1 MDKGKKNEIFTGC
14 NVIYMKQPNRWYFTA
29 DTNAKGYTYI
39 QAYQTKWD
47 PVAKTTKRSAKR
59 YVGRLFDD
67 GHVAPSKAFLESFP
81 QYAGKTVFFGPDKT
95 LVDEQTYR
103 QAFPASPGPTPDPE
117 EHASK
122 DDTLNVGLT
131 WAAETIAEESKVL
144 ESLVDVFGKEIARDL
159 LHLAI
164 YKLDTG
170 SSMATFEDWCS
181 GVYLKNS
188 KLLTDQRIS
197 EILAKVSVQD
207 FEKFFLNRHKAK
219 LQEDRKLSYALDNTS
234 ISTYSETIED
244 AEFGYAKRDP
254 HLKQIN
260 YTFVCDQEDGEII
273 FAHTYQGSISDVVA
287 LQEIIYRMRRAEF
300 ELENVTLVS
309 DRGYSS
315 LMNIQKMI
323 DLEMKFVQGVRLTE
337 DAIKSKFDTYHD
349 SLRDVNFYDS
359 ETGVFARTTKEPW
372 LQNISNGTLNRTVYV
387 HLYRFPGVDEAE
399 MASLVKKA
407 DQILKHKANSK
418 EVPPELWQS
427 YKRFVKQIKNAN
439 GEATWVRDNEAIKN
453 AVKYAGTFVIRTNS
467 IDDPF
472 EALRVYRL
480 RGTVE
485 QDFNQFKNW
494 VDGDRLRCT
503 QSSYIGKLFVCTLA
517 TSLRLMM
524 MNRAKHNSQDD
535 TGLKI
540 PNNSMDV
547 LFGKIRMIK
556 AEKRKD
562 ANAWVTKLAS
572 KKQRDMLTLLGL
584 KMPPRVLR

>member
-1 MDKGKKNEIFTGC
+1 MGRDK
-14 NVIYMKQPNRWYFTA
+14 RWYFTA

-144 ESLVDVFGKEIARDL
+144 ESLVEVFGKEMGRDL

-170 SSMATFEDWCS
+170 SSMAAFEDWCS

-197 EILAKVSVQD
+197 EILAKVGVQD
-207 FEKFFLNRHKAK
+207 FEKFFLKRHKAK

-337 DAIKSKFDTYHD
+337 DAIKAKFDTYHD

-387 HLYRFPGVDEAE
+387 HLYRFPVVDEAE

-407 DQILKHKANSK
+407 DQILKLKANSK

-439 GEATWVRDNEAIKN
+439 GEATLVRDNEAIKN
-453 AVKYAGTFVIRTNS
+453 AVKYAGTFVIRTNT
-467 IDDPF
+467 IEDPF

-524 MNRAKHNSQDD
+524 MNRAKHNSQDN

-584 KMPPRVLR
+584 KMPPRVLPLFVKISFQG

>member
-1 MDKGKKNEIFTGC
+1 
-14 NVIYMKQPNRWYFTA
+14 MKQTNRWYFTA

-122 DDTLNVGLT
+122 DDTLNIGLT

-159 LHLAI
+159 LHLVI

-170 SSMATFEDWCS
+170 SSMAAFEDWCS

-427 YKRFVKQIKNAN
+427 YKRFIKQIKNAN
-439 GEATWVRDNEAIKN
+439 GETTWVRDNKAIKN

-584 KMPPRVLR
+584 KIPPRVLR

>member
-1 MDKGKKNEIFTGC
+1 M
-14 NVIYMKQPNRWYFTA
+14 
-29 DTNAKGYTYI
+29 
-39 QAYQTKWD
+39 
-47 PVAKTTKRSAKR
+47 
-59 YVGRLFDD
+59 
-67 GHVAPSKAFLESFP
+67 
-81 QYAGKTVFFGPDKT
+81 
-95 LVDEQTYR
+95 
-103 QAFPASPGPTPDPE
+103 
-117 EHASK
+117 
-122 DDTLNVGLT
+122 
-131 WAAETIAEESKVL
+131 AA
-144 ESLVDVFGKEIARDL
+144 
-159 LHLAI
+159 
-164 YKLDTG
+164 
-170 SSMATFEDWCS
+170 FEDWCS

-197 EILAKVSVQD
+197 EILAKVGVQD
-207 FEKFFLNRHKAK
+207 FEKFFLKRHKAK

-407 DQILKHKANSK
+407 DQILKLKANSK
-418 EVPPELWQS
+418 EVPPELWQ
-427 YKRFVKQIKNAN
+427 
-439 GEATWVRDNEAIKN
+439 
-453 AVKYAGTFVIRTNS
+453 
-467 IDDPF
+467 
-472 EALRVYRL
+472 
-480 RGTVE
+480 
-485 QDFNQFKNW
+485 
-494 VDGDRLRCT
+494 
-503 QSSYIGKLFVCTLA
+503 
-517 TSLRLMM
+517 
-524 MNRAKHNSQDD
+524 
-535 TGLKI
+535 
-540 PNNSMDV
+540 
-547 LFGKIRMIK
+547 
-556 AEKRKD
+556 
-562 ANAWVTKLAS
+562 
-572 KKQRDMLTLLGL
+572 
-584 KMPPRVLR
+584 

>member
-1 MDKGKKNEIFTGC
+1 MGRDK
-14 NVIYMKQPNRWYFTA
+14 RWYFTA

-81 QYAGKTVFFGPDKT
+81 QYAGRTVFFGPDKT

-144 ESLVDVFGKEIARDL
+144 ESLVEVFGKEMGRDL

-170 SSMATFEDWCS
+170 SSMAAFEDWCS

-197 EILAKVSVQD
+197 EILAKVGVQD
-207 FEKFFLNRHKAK
+207 FEKFFLKRHKAK

-244 AEFGYAKRDP
+244 AEFGYAKRDS

-337 DAIKSKFDTYHD
+337 DAIKAKFDTYHD

-407 DQILKHKANSK
+407 DQILKLKANSK

-453 AVKYAGTFVIRTNS
+453 AVKYAGTFVIRTNT
-467 IDDPF
+467 IEDPF

-524 MNRAKHNSQDD
+524 MNRAKHNSQDN

-540 PNNSMDV
+540 PKNSMDV

>member
-1 MDKGKKNEIFTGC
+1 
-14 NVIYMKQPNRWYFTA
+14 MKQTNRWYFTA

-122 DDTLNVGLT
+122 DDTLNIGLT

-170 SSMATFEDWCS
+170 SSMAAFEDWCS

-485 QDFNQFKNW
+485 LDFNQFKNW

>member
-1 MDKGKKNEIFTGC
+1 
-14 NVIYMKQPNRWYFTA
+14 MKQTNRWYFTA

-103 QAFPASPGPTPDPE
+103 QAFPASPGPTSDPE

-122 DDTLNVGLT
+122 DDTLNIGLT

-170 SSMATFEDWCS
+170 SSMAAFEDWCS

-207 FEKFFLNRHKAK
+207 FEKLFLNRHKAK

>member
-1 MDKGKKNEIFTGC
+1 MGRDK
-14 NVIYMKQPNRWYFTA
+14 RWYFTA

-144 ESLVDVFGKEIARDL
+144 ESLVEVFGKEMGRDL

-170 SSMATFEDWCS
+170 SSMAAFEDWCS

-197 EILAKVSVQD
+197 EILAKVGVQD
-207 FEKFFLNRHKAK
+207 FEKFFLKRHKAK

-337 DAIKSKFDTYHD
+337 DAIKAKFDTYHD

-407 DQILKHKANSK
+407 DQILKLKANSK

-439 GEATWVRDNEAIKN
+439 GEATLVRDNEAIKN
-453 AVKYAGTFVIRTNS
+453 AVKYAGTFVIRTNT
-467 IDDPF
+467 IEDPF

-524 MNRAKHNSQDD
+524 MNRAKHNSQDN

>member
-1 MDKGKKNEIFTGC
+1 
-14 NVIYMKQPNRWYFTA
+14 MKQTNRWYFTA

-122 DDTLNVGLT
+122 DDTLNIGLT

-159 LHLAI
+159 LHLVI

-170 SSMATFEDWCS
+170 SSMAAFEDWCS

>member
-1 MDKGKKNEIFTGC
+1 MGRDK
-14 NVIYMKQPNRWYFTA
+14 RWYFTA

-144 ESLVDVFGKEIARDL
+144 ESLVEVFGKEMGRDL

-170 SSMATFEDWCS
+170 SSMAAFEDWCS

-197 EILAKVSVQD
+197 EILAKVGVQD
-207 FEKFFLNRHKAK
+207 FEKFFLKRHKAK

-337 DAIKSKFDTYHD
+337 DAIKAKFDTYHD
-349 SLRDVNFYDS
+349 TLRDVNFYDS

-387 HLYRFPGVDEAE
+387 HLYRFPVVDEAE

-407 DQILKHKANSK
+407 DQILKLKANSK

-439 GEATWVRDNEAIKN
+439 GEATLVRDNEAIKN
-453 AVKYAGTFVIRTNS
+453 AVKYAGTFVIRTNT
-467 IDDPF
+467 IEDPF

-524 MNRAKHNSQDD
+524 MNRAKHNSQDN

>member
-1 MDKGKKNEIFTGC
+1 MTQTK
-14 NVIYMKQPNRWYFTA
+14 RWYFTA

-103 QAFPASPGPTPDPE
+103 QAFPESPGPKPAPE
-117 EHASK
+117 EHPSK

-131 WAAETIAEESKVL
+131 WATETIAEESKVL
-144 ESLVDVFGKEIARDL
+144 ESLVEVFGKEMARDL

-170 SSMATFEDWCS
+170 SSMAAFEDWCS

-207 FEKFFLNRHKAK
+207 FEKFFLKRHKAK

-244 AEFGYAKRDP
+244 AEYGYAKRDP

-300 ELENVTLVS
+300 ALENVTLVS

-315 LMNIQKMI
+315 LMNIQKML

-337 DAIKSKFDTYHD
+337 DVIKSKFDTYRD
-349 SLRDVNFYDS
+349 SLRDVSFYDS
-359 ETGVFARTTKEPW
+359 ATGVFARTTKEPW
-372 LQNISNGTLNRTVYV
+372 LQNISNGTLNRDVYV

-399 MASLVKKA
+399 MASLVKNA
-407 DQILKHKANSK
+407 DQILKLKADGK

-427 YKRFVKQIKNAN
+427 YKRFVKQIKNTN

-524 MNRAKHNSQDD
+524 MNRAKHNSQAN

-562 ANAWVTKLAS
+562 ANAWVTTLVS

>member
-1 MDKGKKNEIFTGC
+1 MGRDK
-14 NVIYMKQPNRWYFTA
+14 RWYFTA

-144 ESLVDVFGKEIARDL
+144 ESLVEVFGKEMGRDL

-170 SSMATFEDWCS
+170 SSMAAFEDWCS

-197 EILAKVSVQD
+197 EILAKVGVQD
-207 FEKFFLNRHKAK
+207 FEKFFLKRHKAK

-337 DAIKSKFDTYHD
+337 DAIKAKFDTYHD

-387 HLYRFPGVDEAE
+387 HLYRFPMVDEAE

-407 DQILKHKANSK
+407 DQILKLKANSK

-439 GEATWVRDNEAIKN
+439 GEATLVRDNEAIKN
-453 AVKYAGTFVIRTNS
+453 AVKYAGTFVIRTNT
-467 IDDPF
+467 IEDPF

-524 MNRAKHNSQDD
+524 MNRAKHNSQDN

>member
-1 MDKGKKNEIFTGC
+1 MNRDK
-14 NVIYMKQPNRWYFTA
+14 RWYFTA

-144 ESLVDVFGKEIARDL
+144 ESLVEVFGKEMGRDL

-170 SSMATFEDWCS
+170 SSMAAFEDWCS

-197 EILAKVSVQD
+197 EILAKVSIQD
-207 FEKFFLNRHKAK
+207 FEKFFLKRHKAK

-337 DAIKSKFDTYHD
+337 DAIKAKFDTYHD

-407 DQILKHKANSK
+407 DQILKLKANSK
-418 EVPPELWQS
+418 EVTPELWQS

-453 AVKYAGTFVIRTNS
+453 AVKYAGTFVIRTNT
-467 IDDPF
+467 IEDPF

-524 MNRAKHNSQDD
+524 MNRAKHNSQDN

-547 LFGKIRMIK
+547 LFGKIRLIK

>member
-1 MDKGKKNEIFTGC
+1 MTQTK
-14 NVIYMKQPNRWYFTA
+14 RWYFTA

-103 QAFPASPGPTPDPE
+103 QAFPESPGPKPAPE
-117 EHASK
+117 EHPSK

-144 ESLVDVFGKEIARDL
+144 ESLVEVFGKEMARDL

-170 SSMATFEDWCS
+170 SSMAAFEDWCS

-207 FEKFFLNRHKAK
+207 FEKFFLKRHKAK

-244 AEFGYAKRDP
+244 AEYGYAKRDP

-300 ELENVTLVS
+300 ALENVTLVS

-315 LMNIQKMI
+315 LMNIQKML

-337 DAIKSKFDTYHD
+337 DVIKSKFDTYRD
-349 SLRDVNFYDS
+349 SLRDVSFYDS
-359 ETGVFARTTKEPW
+359 ATGVFARTTKEPW
-372 LQNISNGTLNRTVYV
+372 LQNISNGTLNRDVYV

-399 MASLVKKA
+399 MASLVKNA
-407 DQILKHKANSK
+407 DQILKLKADGK

-427 YKRFVKQIKNAN
+427 YKRFVKQIKNTN

-485 QDFNQFKNW
+485 QAFNQFKNW

-524 MNRAKHNSQDD
+524 MNRAKHNSQAN

-562 ANAWVTKLAS
+562 ANAWVTKLVS

>member
-1 MDKGKKNEIFTGC
+1 MGRDK
-14 NVIYMKQPNRWYFTA
+14 RWYFTA

-144 ESLVDVFGKEIARDL
+144 ESLVEVFGKEMGRDL

-170 SSMATFEDWCS
+170 SSMAAFEDWCS

-197 EILAKVSVQD
+197 EILAKVGVQD
-207 FEKFFLNRHKAK
+207 FEKFFLKRHKAK

-337 DAIKSKFDTYHD
+337 EAIKAKFDTYHD

-407 DQILKHKANSK
+407 DQILKLKANSK

-439 GEATWVRDNEAIKN
+439 GEATLVRDNEAIKN
-453 AVKYAGTFVIRTNS
+453 AVKYAGTFVIRTNT
-467 IDDPF
+467 IEDPF

-524 MNRAKHNSQDD
+524 MNRAKHNSQDN

>member
-1 MDKGKKNEIFTGC
+1 
-14 NVIYMKQPNRWYFTA
+14 MKQTNRWYFTA

-81 QYAGKTVFFGPDKT
+81 QYAGKTVFFGPDKS

-170 SSMATFEDWCS
+170 SSMAAFEDWCS

>member
-1 MDKGKKNEIFTGC
+1 MERAK
-14 NVIYMKQPNRWYFTA
+14 RWYFTA

-103 QAFPASPGPTPDPE
+103 QAFPESPGPKPDPE
-117 EHASK
+117 EHPSK
-122 DDTLNVGLT
+122 DETLNVGLT

-144 ESLVDVFGKEIARDL
+144 ESLVEVFGKEMARDL

-170 SSMATFEDWCS
+170 SSMAAFEDWCS

-524 MNRAKHNSQDD
+524 MNRAKHNSQDN

>member
-1 MDKGKKNEIFTGC
+1 
-14 NVIYMKQPNRWYFTA
+14 MKQTNRWYFTA

-81 QYAGKTVFFGPDKT
+81 QYAGKTVFFGPDKS

-170 SSMATFEDWCS
+170 SSMAAFEDWCS

-584 KMPPRVLR
+584 KMPPRDRKSVV

>member
-1 MDKGKKNEIFTGC
+1 MGRDK
-14 NVIYMKQPNRWYFTA
+14 RWYFTA

-144 ESLVDVFGKEIARDL
+144 ESLVEVFGKEMGRDL

-170 SSMATFEDWCS
+170 SSMAAFEDWCS

-197 EILAKVSVQD
+197 EILAKVGVQD
-207 FEKFFLNRHKAK
+207 FEKFFLKRHKAK

-337 DAIKSKFDTYHD
+337 DAIKAKFDTYHD

-387 HLYRFPGVDEAE
+387 HLYRFPVVDEAE

-407 DQILKHKANSK
+407 DQILKLKANSK

-439 GEATWVRDNEAIKN
+439 GEATLVRDNEAIKN
-453 AVKYAGTFVIRTNS
+453 AVKYAGTFVIRTNT
-467 IDDPF
+467 IEDPF

-524 MNRAKHNSQDD
+524 MNRAKHNSQDN

>member
-1 MDKGKKNEIFTGC
+1 
-14 NVIYMKQPNRWYFTA
+14 MKQTNRWYFTA

-81 QYAGKTVFFGPDKT
+81 QYAGKTVFFGPDKS

-170 SSMATFEDWCS
+170 SSMAAFEDWCS

-244 AEFGYAKRDP
+244 AEFGYAKRDQ

>member
-1 MDKGKKNEIFTGC
+1 MERAK
-14 NVIYMKQPNRWYFTA
+14 RWYFTA

-39 QAYQTKWD
+39 QTYQTKWD

-103 QAFPASPGPTPDPE
+103 QAFPESPGPKPDPE
-117 EHASK
+117 EHPSK
-122 DDTLNVGLT
+122 DETLNVGLT

-144 ESLVDVFGKEIARDL
+144 ESLVEVFGKEMARDL

-170 SSMATFEDWCS
+170 SSMAAFEDWCS

-197 EILAKVSVQD
+197 EILTKVSVQD

-524 MNRAKHNSQDD
+524 MNRAKHNSQDN

>member
-1 MDKGKKNEIFTGC
+1 MGRDK
-14 NVIYMKQPNRWYFTA
+14 RWYFTA

-144 ESLVDVFGKEIARDL
+144 ESLVEVFGKEMGRDL

-170 SSMATFEDWCS
+170 SSMAAFEDWCS

-197 EILAKVSVQD
+197 EILAKVGVQD
-207 FEKFFLNRHKAK
+207 FEKFFLKRHKAK

-337 DAIKSKFDTYHD
+337 DAIKAKFDTYHD

-407 DQILKHKANSK
+407 DQILKLKANSK

-453 AVKYAGTFVIRTNS
+453 AVKYAGTFVIRTNT
-467 IDDPF
+467 IEDPF

-524 MNRAKHNSQDD
+524 MNRAKHNSQDN

-540 PNNSMDV
+540 PKNSMDV

-584 KMPPRVLR
+584 KMRPRVLR

>member
-1 MDKGKKNEIFTGC
+1 MGRDK
-14 NVIYMKQPNRWYFTA
+14 RWYFTA

-47 PVAKTTKRSAKR
+47 PVAKMTKRSAKR

-144 ESLVDVFGKEIARDL
+144 ESLVEVFGKEMGRDL

-170 SSMATFEDWCS
+170 SSMAAFEDWCS

-197 EILAKVSVQD
+197 EILAKVGVQD
-207 FEKFFLNRHKAK
+207 FEKFFLKRHKAK

-337 DAIKSKFDTYHD
+337 DAIKAKFDTYHD

-407 DQILKHKANSK
+407 DQILKLKANSK

-439 GEATWVRDNEAIKN
+439 GEATLVRDNEAIKN
-453 AVKYAGTFVIRTNS
+453 AVKYAGTFVIRTNT
-467 IDDPF
+467 IEDPF

-524 MNRAKHNSQDD
+524 MNRAKHNSQDN

>member
-1 MDKGKKNEIFTGC
+1 
-14 NVIYMKQPNRWYFTA
+14 MKQTNRWYFTA

-122 DDTLNVGLT
+122 DDTLNIGLT

-164 YKLDTG
+164 YKLDTD
-170 SSMATFEDWCS
+170 SSMAAFEDWCS

-524 MNRAKHNSQDD
+524 MNRAKHNSQDN

>member
-1 MDKGKKNEIFTGC
+1 
-14 NVIYMKQPNRWYFTA
+14 MKQTNRWYFTA

-122 DDTLNVGLT
+122 DDTLNIGLT

-170 SSMATFEDWCS
+170 SSMAAFEDWCS

-273 FAHTYQGSISDVVA
+273 FAHTYQGAISDVVA

>member
-1 MDKGKKNEIFTGC
+1 
-14 NVIYMKQPNRWYFTA
+14 MKQTNRWYFTA

-122 DDTLNVGLT
+122 DDTLNIGLT

-159 LHLAI
+159 LHLVI
-164 YKLDTG
+164 YKFDTG
-170 SSMATFEDWCS
+170 SSMAAFEDWCS

-485 QDFNQFKNW
+485 QDFNHFKNW

>member
-1 MDKGKKNEIFTGC
+1 MERAK
-14 NVIYMKQPNRWYFTA
+14 RWYFTA

-103 QAFPASPGPTPDPE
+103 QAFPESPGPKPDPE
-117 EHASK
+117 EHPSK
-122 DDTLNVGLT
+122 DETLNVGLT

-144 ESLVDVFGKEIARDL
+144 ESLVEVFGKEMARDL

-170 SSMATFEDWCS
+170 SSMAAFEDWCS

-197 EILAKVSVQD
+197 EILTKVSVQD

-524 MNRAKHNSQDD
+524 MNRAKHNSQDN

>member
-1 MDKGKKNEIFTGC
+1 
-14 NVIYMKQPNRWYFTA
+14 MKQTNRWYFTA

-164 YKLDTG
+164 YKLDTD
-170 SSMATFEDWCS
+170 SSMAAFEDWCS

>member
-1 MDKGKKNEIFTGC
+1 MGRDK
-14 NVIYMKQPNRWYFTA
+14 RWYFTA

-144 ESLVDVFGKEIARDL
+144 ESLVEVFGKEMGRDL

-170 SSMATFEDWCS
+170 SSMAAFEDWCS

-197 EILAKVSVQD
+197 EILAKVGVQD
-207 FEKFFLNRHKAK
+207 FEKFFLKRHKAK

-337 DAIKSKFDTYHD
+337 DAIKAKFDTYHD

-407 DQILKHKANSK
+407 DQILKLKANSK

-453 AVKYAGTFVIRTNS
+453 AVKYAGTFVIRTNT
-467 IDDPF
+467 IEDPF

-524 MNRAKHNSQDD
+524 KNRAKHNSQDN

>member
-1 MDKGKKNEIFTGC
+1 
-14 NVIYMKQPNRWYFTA
+14 MKQTNRWYFTA

-122 DDTLNVGLT
+122 DDTLNIGLT
-131 WAAETIAEESKVL
+131 WAAETIAEESKFL

-170 SSMATFEDWCS
+170 SSMAAFEDWCS

-480 RGTVE
+480 RGSVE

>member
-1 MDKGKKNEIFTGC
+1 
-14 NVIYMKQPNRWYFTA
+14 MKQTNRWYFTA

-122 DDTLNVGLT
+122 DDTLNIGLT

-170 SSMATFEDWCS
+170 SSMAAFEDWCS

-535 TGLKI
+535 TRLKI

>member
-1 MDKGKKNEIFTGC
+1 MGRDK
-14 NVIYMKQPNRWYFTA
+14 RWYFTA

-67 GHVAPSKAFLESFP
+67 GHIAPSKAFLESFP

-144 ESLVDVFGKEIARDL
+144 ESLVEVFGKEMGRDL

-170 SSMATFEDWCS
+170 SSMAAFEDWCS

-197 EILAKVSVQD
+197 KILAKVGVQD
-207 FEKFFLNRHKAK
+207 FEKFFLKRHKAK

-337 DAIKSKFDTYHD
+337 DAIKAKFDTYHD

-407 DQILKHKANSK
+407 DQILKLKANSK

-453 AVKYAGTFVIRTNS
+453 AVKYAGTFVIRTNT
-467 IDDPF
+467 IEDPF

-524 MNRAKHNSQDD
+524 MNRAKHNSQDN

>member
-1 MDKGKKNEIFTGC
+1 
-14 NVIYMKQPNRWYFTA
+14 MKQTNRWYFTA

>member
-1 MDKGKKNEIFTGC
+1 
-14 NVIYMKQPNRWYFTA
+14 MKQTNRWYFTA

-81 QYAGKTVFFGPDKT
+81 QYAGKTVFFGPDKS

-159 LHLAI
+159 LHLVI

-170 SSMATFEDWCS
+170 SSMAAFEDWCS

>member
-1 MDKGKKNEIFTGC
+1 MSRDK
-14 NVIYMKQPNRWYFTA
+14 RWYFTA

-144 ESLVDVFGKEIARDL
+144 ESLVEVFGKEMGRDL

-170 SSMATFEDWCS
+170 SSMAAFEDWCS

-207 FEKFFLNRHKAK
+207 FEKFFLKRHKAK

-337 DAIKSKFDTYHD
+337 DAIKAKFDTYHN

-407 DQILKHKANSK
+407 DQILKLKANSK
-418 EVPPELWQS
+418 EVTPELWQS

-453 AVKYAGTFVIRTNS
+453 AVKYAGTFVIRTNT
-467 IDDPF
+467 IEDPF

-524 MNRAKHNSQDD
+524 MNRAKHNSQDN

>member
-1 MDKGKKNEIFTGC
+1 MVRDK
-14 NVIYMKQPNRWYFTA
+14 RWYFTA

-144 ESLVDVFGKEIARDL
+144 ESLVEVFGKEMGRDL

-170 SSMATFEDWCS
+170 SSMAAFEDWCS

-197 EILAKVSVQD
+197 EILAKVGVQD
-207 FEKFFLNRHKAK
+207 FEKFFLKRHKAK

-337 DAIKSKFDTYHD
+337 DAIKAKFDTYHD

-407 DQILKHKANSK
+407 DQILKLKANSK

-453 AVKYAGTFVIRTNS
+453 AVKYAGTFVIRTNT
-467 IDDPF
+467 IEDPF

-524 MNRAKHNSQDD
+524 MNRAKHNSQDN

>member
-1 MDKGKKNEIFTGC
+1 
-14 NVIYMKQPNRWYFTA
+14 MKQTNRWYFTA

-122 DDTLNVGLT
+122 DDTLNIGLT

-170 SSMATFEDWCS
+170 SSMAAFEDWCS

-584 KMPPRVLR
+584 KMPPRVLQ

>member
-1 MDKGKKNEIFTGC
+1 MGRDK
-14 NVIYMKQPNRWYFTA
+14 RWYFTA

-144 ESLVDVFGKEIARDL
+144 ESLVEVFGKEMGRDL

-170 SSMATFEDWCS
+170 SSMAAFEDWCS

-197 EILAKVSVQD
+197 KILAKVGVQD
-207 FEKFFLNRHKAK
+207 FEKFFLKRHKAK

-337 DAIKSKFDTYHD
+337 DAIKAKFDTYHD

-407 DQILKHKANSK
+407 DQILKLKANSK

-453 AVKYAGTFVIRTNS
+453 AVKYAGTFVIRTNT
-467 IDDPF
+467 IEDPF

-524 MNRAKHNSQDD
+524 MNRAKHNSQDN

>member
-1 MDKGKKNEIFTGC
+1 
-14 NVIYMKQPNRWYFTA
+14 MKQTNRWYFTA

-122 DDTLNVGLT
+122 DDTLNIGLT

-170 SSMATFEDWCS
+170 SSMAAFEDWCS

-337 DAIKSKFDTYHD
+337 DAIKSKFDTYHN

>member
-1 MDKGKKNEIFTGC
+1 
-14 NVIYMKQPNRWYFTA
+14 MKQTNRWYFTA

-81 QYAGKTVFFGPDKT
+81 QYAGKTVFFGPDKS

-122 DDTLNVGLT
+122 DDTLNIGLT

-159 LHLAI
+159 LHLVI

-170 SSMATFEDWCS
+170 SSMAAFEDWCS

-207 FEKFFLNRHKAK
+207 FEKLFLNRHKAK